1 MIRSWLGFGKKTLK
15 KKPEGRKIQKPFSH
29 ISEEDKGG
37 TCGIFT
43 SPFLIQFQIT
53 GDRAWWF

>member
-1 MIRSWLGFGKKTLK
+1 MITSWLGFGKKTLK

-29 ISEEDKGG
+29 ISEEEKGG
-37 TCGIFT
+37 TCIIFI

-53 GDRAWWF
+53 GDISS